1 MTRRLAVVYILIT
14 VVLWST
20 SGVLIKLL
28 PWNALAISGVRS
40 AITATVIWAYLR
52 HPNFTWSGPQ
62 VGGAITLALT
72 QMFFIAATQMTT
84 AANAI
89 FLQYS
94 APVFVA
100 LFGSWYLGER
110 ARPSDW
116 LAMVAIFAGMALF
129 LWDGLTKG
137 GLFGSVLAMISG
149 VTMAWMILFIRKQK
163 DGSPAETALLG
174 NMLGAMVGLPF
185 AVWAIAKEPPLG
197 AQGISIMLF
206 MGVFQLGIP
215 YILYVQASK
224 VLDAVESTL
233 LLTLEPI
240 LNPIWV
246 FLVIGESPSY
256 IAVMGG
262 SIVLATVLF
271 LAFQTARRRQPM
283 PRVAAAG

>member
-40 AITATVIWAYLR
+40 GITALVIWAYLR
-52 HPNFTWSGPQ
+52 HPKFTWSGPQ
-62 VGGAITLALT
+62 VGGAVTLALT
-72 QMFFIAATQMTT
+72 QMLFIAATQMTT

-116 LAMVAIFAGMALF
+116 LAMGAILAGMALF
-129 LWDGLTKG
+129 LADGFTTG
-137 GLFGSVLAMISG
+137 GLLGSVMAIISG

-174 NMLGAMVGLPF
+174 NMLGAVVGLPF
-185 AVWAIAKEPPLG
+185 AVLAIVDGPPLG
-197 AQGISIMLF
+197 TQGIYIMLF
-206 MGVFQLGIP
+206 LGIFQLGIP
-215 YILYVQASK
+215 YILYVQASR

-246 FLVIGESPSY
+246 FLVIGESPSHL
-256 IAVMGG
+256 AVLGG

-271 LAFQTARRRQPM
+271 LAFQTAKRRQPI
-283 PRVAAAG
+283 PHAAAAD

>member
-1 MTRRLAVVYILIT
+1 VTRRLAVVYILIT

-40 AITATVIWAYLR
+40 GITALVIWAYLR
-52 HPNFTWSGPQ
+52 HPKFTWSGPQ
-62 VGGAITLALT
+62 VGGAVTLALT
-72 QMFFIAATQMTT
+72 QMLFIAATQMTT

-116 LAMVAIFAGMALF
+116 LAMGAILAGMALF
-129 LWDGLTKG
+129 LADGFTTG
-137 GLFGSVLAMISG
+137 GLLGSVMAIISG

-174 NMLGAMVGLPF
+174 NMLGAVVGLPF
-185 AVWAIAKEPPLG
+185 AVLAIVDGPPLG
-197 AQGISIMLF
+197 TQGIYIMLF
-206 MGVFQLGIP
+206 LGIFQLGIP
-215 YILYVQASK
+215 YILYVQASR

-246 FLVIGESPSY
+246 FLVIGESPSHL
-256 IAVMGG
+256 AVLGG

-271 LAFQTARRRQPM
+271 LAFQTAKRRQPI
-283 PRVAAAG
+283 PHAAAAD